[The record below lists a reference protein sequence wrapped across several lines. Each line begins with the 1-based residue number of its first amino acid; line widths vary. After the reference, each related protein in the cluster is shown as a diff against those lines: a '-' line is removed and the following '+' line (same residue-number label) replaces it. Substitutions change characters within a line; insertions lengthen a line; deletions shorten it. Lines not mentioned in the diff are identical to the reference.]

1 MSLWLLMGHQC
12 GLSPSACRGR
22 HFPHNYF
29 HLTKAAHLNWWSW
42 SGKFRFSVCGWVGG
56 RGDGWGGAVAHLN
69 APFKTEFQTHTNTH
83 ACLWGQP
90 WVGCQMTAVCAD
102 LPSGTHTY
110 RLEELAYARSGDKG
124 DSANIGETCMDQV
137 LPLSFS
143 SEEQKQ
149 MQIIGFLR
157 NLQILGK
164 K

>member
-1 MSLWLLMGHQC
+1 MENL
-12 GLSPSACRGR
+12 GLVWVGR
-22 HFPHNYF
+22 RE
-29 HLTKAAHLNWWSW
+29 
-42 SGKFRFSVCGWVGG
+42 GGWVGWCCG
-56 RGDGWGGAVAHLN
+56 TPECTIQNRISNSHKHTRLPVGPTLGWMSDD
-69 APFKTEFQTHTNTH
+69 
-83 ACLWGQP
+83 C
-90 WVGCQMTAVCAD
+90 AVCAD